1 MFKSITLNSIESVA
15 VIKLNEEKTL
25 NALSYNMLRELQ
37 TALDALRD
45 DAVIKVIILWGG
57 ESLFGAGANL
67 KEVSKITNSYEA
79 FEYSRNIQVIFN
91 SFENFKKPVI
101 AAIGGYALGGG
112 LELALCCDIRVAS
125 EKAKLGLPEVKLGVL
140 PAGGGTARLTRLIG
154 TARAKELIMLG
165 DHITAD
171 EAFRLGIVNRVV
183 PDQHL
188 IEEAMKLARTLAQR
202 APVALTMIKNAISVG
217 ANLDLESAQENEA
230 KCSGVLF
237 DTEDRIEGMN
247 AFLEKRKAVFKGK

>member
-79 FEYSRNIQVIFN
+79 FEYSRNIQVILTA
-91 SFENFKKPVI
+91 SKILKSRLLRPS
-101 AAIGGYALGGG
+101 AAMPWGAGWNWRSA
-112 LELALCCDIRVAS
+112 ATS
-125 EKAKLGLPEVKLGVL
+125 EW
-140 PAGGGTARLTRLIG
+140 
-154 TARAKELIMLG
+154 RAKRPNWG
-165 DHITAD
+165 C
-171 EAFRLGIVNRVV
+171 RR
-183 PDQHL
+183 
-188 IEEAMKLARTLAQR
+188 
-202 APVALTMIKNAISVG
+202 
-217 ANLDLESAQENEA
+217 
-230 KCSGVLF
+230 
-237 DTEDRIEGMN
+237 
-247 AFLEKRKAVFKGK
+247 